1 MLNQLSLWQMMVDLG
16 LITAIL
22 VMALRWMKGSRA
34 QALMPQTLELE
45 ASLRNLIDE
54 AEASGRQLNDQL
66 LRRESNIQKYLTE
79 LEESERRITRS
90 VIEGEEVSKR
100 LEVAAS
106 AAQRNATQRNATQR
120 NTAQSNATQSNTA
133 QQERGDSYK
142 ARGYAVELDDAQ
154 APALQAPAP
163 QARATRIAAEA
174 PFVTTQQAPRRSA
187 PVQISASVQHGSYSN
202 APKIIS
208 RPPSAAGNTTQ
219 AYQKAAQPSSIELQQ
234 VYALAEQMLK
244 QGVEFEQVAQRT
256 KLPLDGVKMLSQMI
270 EIERDEESTQELQAG
285 QVIAGDPRLGAL
297 GTTRR
302 QTNVR

>member
-34 QALMPQTLELE
+34 QALLPQTLELE

-106 AAQRNATQRNATQR
+106 AAQRNATQRNA
-120 NTAQSNATQSNTA
+120 AQSNATQSNTA

-142 ARGYAVELDDAQ
+142 ARAYAVELDDAE
-154 APALQAPAP
+154 APAP
-163 QARATRIAAEA
+163 QARTPQARATRSAAEA
-174 PFVTTQQAPRRSA
+174 PAASAQQAPRRSA
-187 PVQISASVQHGSYSN
+187 PVQSSASVQHSSYSN

-219 AYQKAAQPSSIELQQ
+219 AYKKAAQPSSSELQQ

-270 EIERDEESTQELQAG
+270 EIERDEELTQELQAG

>member
-34 QALMPQTLELE
+34 QALLPQTLELE

-106 AAQRNATQRNATQR
+106 AAQRNATQRNATQ
-120 NTAQSNATQSNTA
+120 SNTA

-142 ARGYAVELDDAQ
+142 ARGYAVELDDTE
-154 APALQAPAP
+154 APALQAHAP
-163 QARATRIAAEA
+163 QAARAPQTRTTRSAAEA
-174 PFVTTQQAPRRSA
+174 PAATTQQAPRRSA
-187 PVQISASVQHGSYSN
+187 PLQSSASVQHSSYSN

-219 AYQKAAQPSSIELQQ
+219 AYQKAAQPSSSELQQ

-244 QGVEFEQVAQRT
+244 QGAEFEQVAQRT

>member
-34 QALMPQTLELE
+34 QALLPQTLELE

-100 LEVAAS
+100 LEVATS
-106 AAQRNATQRNATQR
+106 AAQRNAT
-120 NTAQSNATQSNTA
+120 

-142 ARGYAVELDDAQ
+142 ARAYAVELDDAK

-163 QARATRIAAEA
+163 QAARAPQARATRSAAEA
-174 PFVTTQQAPRRSA
+174 PAATTQQAPRRSA
-187 PVQISASVQHGSYSN
+187 PLQSSASVQRSSYSN

-219 AYQKAAQPSSIELQQ
+219 AYQKAAQPSSSELQQ
-234 VYALAEQMLK
+234 IYALAEQMLK
-244 QGVEFEQVAQRT
+244 QGAEFEQVAQRT

-270 EIERDEESTQELQAG
+270 ETERDEESMQELQAG

-302 QTNVR
+302 QTIVR

>member
-34 QALMPQTLELE
+34 QALLPQTLELE

-106 AAQRNATQRNATQR
+106 AAQRNAAQR
-120 NTAQSNATQSNTA
+120 NTAQSNAA

-142 ARGYAVELDDAQ
+142 ARGYAVELDDAE
-154 APALQAPAP
+154 APAP
-163 QARATRIAAEA
+163 QAARAPQARTTRSAAEA
-174 PFVTTQQAPRRSA
+174 PAATTQQAPRRSA
-187 PVQISASVQHGSYSN
+187 PLQSSASVQHSSYSN

-219 AYQKAAQPSSIELQQ
+219 AYQKAAQPSSSELQQ

>member
-34 QALMPQTLELE
+34 QALLPQTLELE

-106 AAQRNATQRNATQR
+106 AAQRNAAQRNA
-120 NTAQSNATQSNTA
+120 AQSNTA

-142 ARGYAVELDDAQ
+142 ARGYAVELDDAE
-154 APALQAPAP
+154 APAP
-163 QARATRIAAEA
+163 QARATRSAAEA
-174 PFVTTQQAPRRSA
+174 PAATTQQAPRRSA
-187 PVQISASVQHGSYSN
+187 PLQSSASVQRSSYTN

-208 RPPSAAGNTTQ
+208 RPPSAPGNTTQ
-219 AYQKAAQPSSIELQQ
+219 AYQKAAQPSSSELQQ

>member
-34 QALMPQTLELE
+34 QALLPQTLELE

-106 AAQRNATQRNATQR
+106 AAQRNATQRNA
-120 NTAQSNATQSNTA
+120 AQSNATQSNTA

-142 ARGYAVELDDAQ
+142 ARAYAVELDDAE
-154 APALQAPAP
+154 APAP
-163 QARATRIAAEA
+163 QARAPQARATRSAAEA
-174 PFVTTQQAPRRSA
+174 PAASAQQAPRRST
-187 PVQISASVQHGSYSN
+187 PVQSSASVQHSSYSN

-219 AYQKAAQPSSIELQQ
+219 AYQKAAQPSSSELQQ

>member
-34 QALMPQTLELE
+34 QALLPQTLELE

-106 AAQRNATQRNATQR
+106 AAQRNAAQR
-120 NTAQSNATQSNTA
+120 NTAQSNAA

-142 ARGYAVELDDAQ
+142 ARAYAVELDDAE
-154 APALQAPAP
+154 APAP
-163 QARATRIAAEA
+163 QARTTRSAAEA
-174 PFVTTQQAPRRSA
+174 PAATTQQAPRRSA
-187 PVQISASVQHGSYSN
+187 PLQSSASVQHSSYSN

-219 AYQKAAQPSSIELQQ
+219 AYQKAAQPSSSELQQ

-270 EIERDEESTQELQAG
+270 ETERDEESTQELQAG

-302 QTNVR
+302 QTIVR

>member
-34 QALMPQTLELE
+34 QALLPQTLELE

-66 LRRESNIQKYLTE
+66 LRRESNIQRYLTE

-106 AAQRNATQRNATQR
+106 AAQRNAAQRNA
-120 NTAQSNATQSNTA
+120 A

-142 ARGYAVELDDAQ
+142 TRAYAVELEDAE

-163 QARATRIAAEA
+163 QAARAPQARATRSAAEA
-174 PFVTTQQAPRRSA
+174 PAATTQQAPRRSA
-187 PVQISASVQHGSYSN
+187 PLQSSASVQHSSYSN

-219 AYQKAAQPSSIELQQ
+219 AYQKAAQPSSSELQQ
-234 VYALAEQMLK
+234 IYALAEQMLK
-244 QGVEFEQVAQRT
+244 QGAEFEQVAQRT

>member
-34 QALMPQTLELE
+34 QALLPQTLELE

-106 AAQRNATQRNATQR
+106 AAQRKA
-120 NTAQSNATQSNTA
+120 AQSNAA

-142 ARGYAVELDDAQ
+142 ARGYAVELDDAE
-154 APALQAPAP
+154 APAP
-163 QARATRIAAEA
+163 QARAPQARMTRSAAEA
-174 PFVTTQQAPRRSA
+174 PAATTQQAPRRSA
-187 PVQISASVQHGSYSN
+187 PLQSSASVQHSSYSN

-219 AYQKAAQPSSIELQQ
+219 AYQKAAQPSSSELQQ
-234 VYALAEQMLK
+234 IYALAEQMLK

>member
-34 QALMPQTLELE
+34 QALLPQTLELE

-66 LRRESNIQKYLTE
+66 LRRESNIQRYLTE

-106 AAQRNATQRNATQR
+106 TAQRNAAQRNA
-120 NTAQSNATQSNTA
+120 A

-142 ARGYAVELDDAQ
+142 TRAYAVELEDAE

-163 QARATRIAAEA
+163 QAARAPQARATRSAAEA
-174 PFVTTQQAPRRSA
+174 PAATTQQAPRRSA
-187 PVQISASVQHGSYSN
+187 PLQSSASVQHSSYSN

-219 AYQKAAQPSSIELQQ
+219 AYQKAAQPSSSELQQ
-234 VYALAEQMLK
+234 IYALAEQMLK
-244 QGVEFEQVAQRT
+244 QGAEFEQVAQRT

>member
-34 QALMPQTLELE
+34 QALLPQTLELE

-100 LEVAAS
+100 LEVATS
-106 AAQRNATQRNATQR
+106 AAQR
-120 NTAQSNATQSNTA
+120 NTAQSNAA

-142 ARGYAVELDDAQ
+142 ARAYAVELDDAK

-163 QARATRIAAEA
+163 QARATRSAAEA
-174 PFVTTQQAPRRSA
+174 PAATTQQAPRRSA
-187 PVQISASVQHGSYSN
+187 PLQSSASVQHSSYSN

-219 AYQKAAQPSSIELQQ
+219 AYQKAAQPSSSELQQ
-234 VYALAEQMLK
+234 IYALAEQMLK
-244 QGVEFEQVAQRT
+244 QGAEFEQVAQRT

-270 EIERDEESTQELQAG
+270 ETERDEESMQELQAG

-302 QTNVR
+302 QTIVR

>member
-34 QALMPQTLELE
+34 QALLPQTLELE

-106 AAQRNATQRNATQR
+106 AAQRNAAQRNA
-120 NTAQSNATQSNTA
+120 AQSNAA

-142 ARGYAVELDDAQ
+142 ARGYAVELDDAE
-154 APALQAPAP
+154 APAP
-163 QARATRIAAEA
+163 QARAPQARMTRSAAEA
-174 PFVTTQQAPRRSA
+174 PAATTQQAPRRSA
-187 PVQISASVQHGSYSN
+187 PLQSSASVQHSSYSN

-219 AYQKAAQPSSIELQQ
+219 AYQKAAQPSSSELQQ
-234 VYALAEQMLK
+234 IYALAEQMLK
-244 QGVEFEQVAQRT
+244 QGAEFEQVAQRT

-270 EIERDEESTQELQAG
+270 ETERDEESMQELQAG

-302 QTNVR
+302 QTIVR

>member
-1 MLNQLSLWQMMVDLG
+1 MVDLG

-34 QALMPQTLELE
+34 QALLPQTLELE

-106 AAQRNATQRNATQR
+106 AAQRNATQRNA
-120 NTAQSNATQSNTA
+120 AQSNAA

-142 ARGYAVELDDAQ
+142 ARAYAVELDDAE
-154 APALQAPAP
+154 APAP
-163 QARATRIAAEA
+163 QARAPQARATRSAAEA
-174 PFVTTQQAPRRSA
+174 PAPAATTQQAPRRST
-187 PVQISASVQHGSYSN
+187 PVQSSASVQHSSYSN

-219 AYQKAAQPSSIELQQ
+219 AYKKAAQPSSSELQQ

>member
-34 QALMPQTLELE
+34 QALLPQTLELE

-106 AAQRNATQRNATQR
+106 AAQRNATQRNA
-120 NTAQSNATQSNTA
+120 AQSNATQSNTA

-142 ARGYAVELDDAQ
+142 ARAYAVELDDAE
-154 APALQAPAP
+154 APAP
-163 QARATRIAAEA
+163 QARTPQARATRSAAEA
-174 PFVTTQQAPRRSA
+174 PAASAQQAPRRSA
-187 PVQISASVQHGSYSN
+187 PVQSSASVQHSSYSN

-219 AYQKAAQPSSIELQQ
+219 AYKKAAQPSSSELQQ

>member
-34 QALMPQTLELE
+34 QALLPQTLELE

-106 AAQRNATQRNATQR
+106 AAQRNATQRNA
-120 NTAQSNATQSNTA
+120 AQSNATQSNTA

-142 ARGYAVELDDAQ
+142 ARAYAVELDDAE
-154 APALQAPAP
+154 APAP
-163 QARATRIAAEA
+163 QARAPQARATRSAAEA
-174 PFVTTQQAPRRSA
+174 PAATTQQAPRRSA
-187 PVQISASVQHGSYSN
+187 PVQSSASVQHSSYSN

-219 AYQKAAQPSSIELQQ
+219 AYKKAAQPSSSELQQ

>member
-34 QALMPQTLELE
+34 QALLPQTLELE

-66 LRRESNIQKYLTE
+66 LRRESNIQRYLTE

-90 VIEGEEVSKR
+90 VIEGVEVSKR

-106 AAQRNATQRNATQR
+106 TAQRNAAQRNA
-120 NTAQSNATQSNTA
+120 A

-142 ARGYAVELDDAQ
+142 TRAYAVELEDAE

-163 QARATRIAAEA
+163 QAARAPQARATRSAAEA
-174 PFVTTQQAPRRSA
+174 PAATTQQAPRRSA
-187 PVQISASVQHGSYSN
+187 PLQSSASVQHSSYSN

-219 AYQKAAQPSSIELQQ
+219 AYQKAAQPSSSELQQ
-234 VYALAEQMLK
+234 IYALAEQMLK

>member
-34 QALMPQTLELE
+34 QALLPQTLELE

-106 AAQRNATQRNATQR
+106 AAQRNAAQR
-120 NTAQSNATQSNTA
+120 NTAQSNAA

-142 ARGYAVELDDAQ
+142 ARAYAVELDDAE
-154 APALQAPAP
+154 APAP
-163 QARATRIAAEA
+163 QARTTRSAAEA
-174 PFVTTQQAPRRSA
+174 PAATTQQAPRRSA
-187 PVQISASVQHGSYSN
+187 PLQSSASVQHSSYSN

-219 AYQKAAQPSSIELQQ
+219 AYQKAAQPSSSELQQ

>member
-34 QALMPQTLELE
+34 QALLPQTLELE

-106 AAQRNATQRNATQR
+106 AAQRNATQRNA
-120 NTAQSNATQSNTA
+120 AQSNATQSNTA

-142 ARGYAVELDDAQ
+142 ARAYAVELDDAE
-154 APALQAPAP
+154 APAP
-163 QARATRIAAEA
+163 QARAPQARATRSAAEA
-174 PFVTTQQAPRRSA
+174 PAASAQQAPRRSA
-187 PVQISASVQHGSYSN
+187 PVQRSASVQHSSYSN
-202 APKIIS
+202 APKMIS

-219 AYQKAAQPSSIELQQ
+219 AYKKAAQPSSSELQQ

-270 EIERDEESTQELQAG
+270 EIERDEELTQELQAG

>member
-34 QALMPQTLELE
+34 QALLPQTLELE

-106 AAQRNATQRNATQR
+106 AAQRNATQRNA
-120 NTAQSNATQSNTA
+120 AQSNATQSNTA

-142 ARGYAVELDDAQ
+142 ARAYAVELDDAE
-154 APALQAPAP
+154 APAP
-163 QARATRIAAEA
+163 QARAPQARTTRSAAEA
-174 PFVTTQQAPRRSA
+174 PAATTQQAPRRSA
-187 PVQISASVQHGSYSN
+187 PVQSSAAVQHSSYSN

-219 AYQKAAQPSSIELQQ
+219 AYQKAAQPSSSELQQ
-234 VYALAEQMLK
+234 IYALAEQMLK
-244 QGVEFEQVAQRT
+244 QGAEFEQVAQRT

>member
-34 QALMPQTLELE
+34 QALLPQTLELE

-100 LEVAAS
+100 LEVATS
-106 AAQRNATQRNATQR
+106 AAQRNAT
-120 NTAQSNATQSNTA
+120 

-142 ARGYAVELDDAQ
+142 ARAYAVELDDAE

-163 QARATRIAAEA
+163 QAARAPQARATRSAAEA
-174 PFVTTQQAPRRSA
+174 PAATTQQAPRRSA
-187 PVQISASVQHGSYSN
+187 PVQSSASVQRSSYSN

-219 AYQKAAQPSSIELQQ
+219 AYQKAAQPSSSELQQ
-234 VYALAEQMLK
+234 IYALAEQMLK
-244 QGVEFEQVAQRT
+244 QGAEFEQVAQRT

-270 EIERDEESTQELQAG
+270 ETERDEESMQELQAG

-302 QTNVR
+302 QTIVR

>member
-100 LEVAAS
+100 LEVATS
-106 AAQRNATQRNATQR
+106 AAQRNATQR

-208 RPPSAAGNTTQ
+208 RPPSAARNTTQ

-270 EIERDEESTQELQAG
+270 ETERDEESTQELQAG

>member
-34 QALMPQTLELE
+34 QALLPQTLELE

-106 AAQRNATQRNATQR
+106 AAQRNATQRNA
-120 NTAQSNATQSNTA
+120 AQSNATQSNTA

-142 ARGYAVELDDAQ
+142 ARAYAVELDDAE
-154 APALQAPAP
+154 APAP
-163 QARATRIAAEA
+163 QARAPQARATRSAAEA
-174 PFVTTQQAPRRSA
+174 PAATTQQAPRRST
-187 PVQISASVQHGSYSN
+187 PVQSSASVQHSSYSN

-219 AYQKAAQPSSIELQQ
+219 AYQKAAQPSSSELQQ

>member
-34 QALMPQTLELE
+34 QALLPQTLELE

-106 AAQRNATQRNATQR
+106 AAQRNA
-120 NTAQSNATQSNTA
+120 AQSNAA

-142 ARGYAVELDDAQ
+142 ARGYAVELDDAE
-154 APALQAPAP
+154 APAP
-163 QARATRIAAEA
+163 QARAPQARMTRSAAEA
-174 PFVTTQQAPRRSA
+174 PAATTQQAPRRSA
-187 PVQISASVQHGSYSN
+187 PLQSSASVQHSSYSN

-219 AYQKAAQPSSIELQQ
+219 AYQKAAQPSSSELQQ
-234 VYALAEQMLK
+234 IYALAEQMLK
-244 QGVEFEQVAQRT
+244 QGAEFEQVAQRT

>member
-106 AAQRNATQRNATQR
+106 AAQRNATQRNA
-120 NTAQSNATQSNTA
+120 AQSNTA

-142 ARGYAVELDDAQ
+142 ARGYAVELDDTE
-154 APALQAPAP
+154 APALQAHAP
-163 QARATRIAAEA
+163 QAARAPQTRTTRSAAEA
-174 PFVTTQQAPRRSA
+174 PAATTQQAPRRSA
-187 PVQISASVQHGSYSN
+187 PLQSSASVQHSSYSN

-219 AYQKAAQPSSIELQQ
+219 AYQKAAQPSSSELQQ

-244 QGVEFEQVAQRT
+244 QGAEFEQVAQRT
-256 KLPLDGVKMLSQMI
+256 KLPLNGVKMLSQMI

>member
-34 QALMPQTLELE
+34 QALLPQTLELE

-106 AAQRNATQRNATQR
+106 AAQRNATQRNA
-120 NTAQSNATQSNTA
+120 AQSNATQSNTA

-142 ARGYAVELDDAQ
+142 ARAYAVELDDAE
-154 APALQAPAP
+154 APAP
-163 QARATRIAAEA
+163 QARTPQARATRSAAEA
-174 PFVTTQQAPRRSA
+174 PAASAQQAPRRSA
-187 PVQISASVQHGSYSN
+187 PVQSSASVQHSSYSN

-219 AYQKAAQPSSIELQQ
+219 AYQKAAQPSSSELQQ

-270 EIERDEESTQELQAG
+270 EIERDEELTQELQAG

>member
-1 MLNQLSLWQMMVDLG
+1 MVDLG

-34 QALMPQTLELE
+34 QALLPQTLELE

-106 AAQRNATQRNATQR
+106 AAQRNA
-120 NTAQSNATQSNTA
+120 AQSNAA

-142 ARGYAVELDDAQ
+142 ARGYAVELDDAE
-154 APALQAPAP
+154 APAP
-163 QARATRIAAEA
+163 QARAPQARMTRSAPEASAA
-174 PFVTTQQAPRRSA
+174 TTQQAPRRSA
-187 PVQISASVQHGSYSN
+187 PLQSSASVQHSSYSN

-219 AYQKAAQPSSIELQQ
+219 AYQKAAQPSSSELQQ
-234 VYALAEQMLK
+234 IYALAEQMLK
-244 QGVEFEQVAQRT
+244 QGAEFEQVAQRT

>member
-34 QALMPQTLELE
+34 QALLPQTLELE

-66 LRRESNIQKYLTE
+66 LRRESNIQRYLTE

-106 AAQRNATQRNATQR
+106 AAQRNAAQRNA
-120 NTAQSNATQSNTA
+120 A

-142 ARGYAVELDDAQ
+142 ARAYAVELDDAE

-163 QARATRIAAEA
+163 QAARAPQARATRSAAEA
-174 PFVTTQQAPRRSA
+174 PAATTQQAPRRSA
-187 PVQISASVQHGSYSN
+187 PVQSSASVQRSSYSN

-219 AYQKAAQPSSIELQQ
+219 AYQKAAQPSSSELQQ
-234 VYALAEQMLK
+234 IYALAEQMLK
-244 QGVEFEQVAQRT
+244 QGAEFEQVAQRT

-270 EIERDEESTQELQAG
+270 ETERDEESMQELQAG

-302 QTNVR
+302 QTIVR

>member
-106 AAQRNATQRNATQR
+106 AAQRNATQRNA
-120 NTAQSNATQSNTA
+120 AQSNTA

-142 ARGYAVELDDAQ
+142 ARGYAVELDDTE
-154 APALQAPAP
+154 APALQAHAP
-163 QARATRIAAEA
+163 QAARAPQTRTTRSAAEA
-174 PFVTTQQAPRRSA
+174 PAATTQQAPRRSA
-187 PVQISASVQHGSYSN
+187 PLQSSASVQHSSYSN

-219 AYQKAAQPSSIELQQ
+219 AYQKAAQPSSSELQQ

-244 QGVEFEQVAQRT
+244 QGAEFEQVAQRT

>member
-34 QALMPQTLELE
+34 QALLPQTLELE

-106 AAQRNATQRNATQR
+106 AAQRNAAQR
-120 NTAQSNATQSNTA
+120 NTAQSNAA

-142 ARGYAVELDDAQ
+142 ARAYAVELDDAE
-154 APALQAPAP
+154 APAP
-163 QARATRIAAEA
+163 QARATRSAAEA
-174 PFVTTQQAPRRSA
+174 PAATTQQAPRRSA
-187 PVQISASVQHGSYSN
+187 PLQSSASVQHSSYSN

-219 AYQKAAQPSSIELQQ
+219 AYQKAAQPSSSELQQ